1 MKSEAM
7 AKVITIHPEGDIS
20 VGAQF
25 HRCGDVSPAAIDV
38 NLTVA
43 LREKSGITI
52 TIRVRL
58 LGNAHHYKMCI
69 CVCVCVNV

>member
-20 VGAQF
+20 VGAKF

-38 NLTVA
+38 NLMVA
-43 LREKSGITI
+43 LREKSGD
-52 TIRVRL
+52 
-58 LGNAHHYKMCI
+58 HH
-69 CVCVCVNV
+69 NH